1 MSKKSTHLI
10 AVLGASVGLLWL
22 FPFYMIVTNSFKT
35 PKGIFASV
43 LALPHPSTGRNYVN
57 SFKALDFIGSLT
69 NSLIIT
75 VCSVLLI
82 ILCSSMAAYA
92 LQRNHSKLSGAL
104 LLLFISA
111 MLIPFQSVM
120 IPLTA
125 NFGSVHALN
134 MWGLM
139 FMYLGFD
146 CSLSIFLYQGTL
158 SSIPFAMDEAAEM
171 EGASRWQI
179 FYKVI
184 FPMLSPM
191 TVTVAILNIIA
202 IWNDYLLP
210 SLVLPQAQ
218 YTIPLQMFNFFGEYT
233 KQWHLALAGITLSI
247 IPVILFYL
255 AAQKWIIKGV
265 TDGAVK

>member
-1 MSKKSTHLI
+1 MKKKSTVFI
-10 AVLGASVGLLWL
+10 GILGILLGLLWL
-22 FPFYMIVTNSFKT
+22 FPFYMIVSNSFKT

-43 LALPHPSTGRNYVN
+43 LSLPNPFTSANYGA
-57 SFKALDFIGSLT
+57 SFKALHFMSSLT

-75 VCSVLLI
+75 ICSVLLL
-82 ILCSSMAAYA
+82 ILCSSMGAYA

-104 LLLFISA
+104 LMVFISA

-125 NFGSVHALN
+125 NFGSVHFLN
-134 MWGLM
+134 MYGLM
-139 FMYLGFD
+139 FMYVGFD

-158 SSIPFAMDEAAEM
+158 SSIPIAMDEAAEL
-171 EGASRWQI
+171 EGANRWQI
-179 FYKVI
+179 YTKVI
-184 FPMLSPM
+184 LPMLSPM

-255 AAQKWIIKGV
+255 FAQKWIIKGV

>member
-10 AVLGASVGLLWL
+10 AVLGALVGLLWL

-247 IPVILFYL
+247 IPVIIFYL

>member
-10 AVLGASVGLLWL
+10 AVLGALVGLLWL

-171 EGASRWQI
+171 EGASRWEI

>member
-1 MSKKSTHLI
+1 MSKKSTRAI
-10 AVLGASVGLLWL
+10 AILGILVGLLWL

-43 LALPHPSTGRNYVN
+43 LSLPHPSTGANYVN
-57 SFKALDFIGSLT
+57 SFKALDFVGSLT

-92 LQRNHSKLSGAL
+92 LQRNHSKLSSGL

-125 NFGSVHALN
+125 NFGAVHMLN
-134 MWGLM
+134 MYGLM

-210 SLVLPQAQ
+210 SLVLPQIQ

-247 IPVILFYL
+247 IPVIVFYL

>member
-10 AVLGASVGLLWL
+10 AVLGALVGLLWL

>member
-1 MSKKSTHLI
+1 MSKKSRTT
-10 AVLGASVGLLWL
+10 LGVFGIILGIIWL
-22 FPFYMIVTNSFKT
+22 FPFYLILTNSFKT

-43 LALPHPSTGRNYVN
+43 LSLPVHSTTDNYVN
-57 SFKALDFIGSLT
+57 SFKALDFMASLT
-69 NSLIIT
+69 HSLIIT
-75 VCSVLLI
+75 VASVIVI
-82 ILCSSMAAYA
+82 ILGASMGAYA
-92 LQRNHSKLSGAL
+92 LQRNKSKLSGGL
-104 LLLFISA
+104 LMLFISA

-125 NFGSVHALN
+125 NFGSVHFLN
-134 MWGLM
+134 MWGLVV
-139 FMYLGFD
+139 MYLGFD

-158 SSIPFAMDEAAEM
+158 SSIPLAMDEAAEM

-210 SLVLPQAQ
+210 SLVLPQTQ
-218 YTIPLQMFNFFGEYT
+218 YTIPLQMFNFFGQYT
-233 KQWHLALAGITLSI
+233 KQWHLALAGITISI
-247 IPVILFYL
+247 LPVILFYL
-255 AAQKWIIKGV
+255 IAQKWIIKGV

>member
-1 MSKKSTHLI
+1 MDKKGKVT
-10 AVLGASVGLLWL
+10 LGIFGALLGILWL
-22 FPFYMIVTNSFKT
+22 FPFYLIVSNSFKT

-43 LALPHPSTGRNYVN
+43 LSLPHPSTSDNYVN
-57 SFKALDFIGSLT
+57 SFKALNFIGSLT

-75 VCSVLLI
+75 VFSVLLI
-82 ILCSSMAAYA
+82 ILASSMAAYA
-92 LQRNHSKLSGAL
+92 LQRNHSKLSGGIL
-104 LLLFISA
+104 MLFISA

-125 NFGSVHALN
+125 NFGAVHFLN
-134 MWGLM
+134 MWGLVI
-139 FMYLGFD
+139 MYIGFD
-146 CSLSIFLYQGTL
+146 CSLSVFLYQGTL
-158 SSIPFAMDEAAEM
+158 SGIPIAMDESAEI

-179 FYKVI
+179 FTKVI
-184 FPMLSPM
+184 FPMLSPI

-247 IPVILFYL
+247 IPVIIFYL
-255 AAQKWIIKGV
+255 FAQKWIIKGV

>member
-1 MSKKSTHLI
+1 MQTKSKS
-10 AVLGASVGLLWL
+10 ALGIVGLLLGILWL
-22 FPFYMIVTNSFKT
+22 FPFYLILTNSFKT

-43 LALPHPSTGRNYVN
+43 LSFPHPSTGANYVN
-57 SFKALDFIGSLT
+57 SFKALNFVSSLV
-69 NSLIIT
+69 NSFIIT
-75 VCSVLLI
+75 VCAVLLI

-92 LQRNHSKLSGAL
+92 LQRNHSKLSGGIL
-104 LLLFISA
+104 MLFISA

-125 NFGSVHALN
+125 NFGAVHFLN
-134 MWGLM
+134 MWGLVV
-139 FMYLGFD
+139 MYIGFE
-146 CSLSIFLYQGTL
+146 CSLSVFLYQGTL
-158 SSIPFAMDEAAEM
+158 ASIPIAMDESAEI

-179 FYKVI
+179 FTKVI
-184 FPMLSPM
+184 FPMLSPI
-191 TVTVAILNIIA
+191 TVTVSILNIIA

-247 IPVILFYL
+247 IPVIIFYL
-255 AAQKWIIKGV
+255 FAQKWIIKGV

>member
-1 MSKKSTHLI
+1 MNKKRNSWI
-10 AVLGASVGLLWL
+10 GVLGVLIGLLWL
-22 FPFYMIVTNSFKT
+22 FPFYMILTNSFKT

-43 LALPHPSTGRNYVN
+43 LSLPNPFTNVNYGD
-57 SFKALDFIGSLT
+57 SFKALNFISSLT

-75 VCSVLLI
+75 VCSV
-82 ILCSSMAAYA
+82 
-92 LQRNHSKLSGAL
+92 

-125 NFGSVHALN
+125 NFGNVHLLN
-134 MWGLM
+134 MYGLM
-139 FMYLGFD
+139 FMYLGFN

-158 SSIPFAMDEAAEM
+158 SSIPIAMDEAAEM

-179 FYKVI
+179 YYKI
-184 FPMLSPM
+184 ILPMLSPM

-210 SLVLPQAQ
+210 SLVLPQVQ

-247 IPVILFYL
+247 IPVIVFYL
-255 AAQKWIIKGV
+255 FAQKWIIKGV

>member
-1 MSKKSTHLI
+1 MSKKSTRLI
-10 AVLGASVGLLWL
+10 AVLGVLIGILWL
-22 FPFYMIVTNSFKT
+22 FPFYMILTNSFKT

-43 LALPHPSTGRNYVN
+43 LSFPHPSTGSNYVN
-57 SFKALDFIGSLT
+57 SFKALNFVGSLT

-75 VCSVLLI
+75 VCSVILI

-92 LQRNHSKLSGAL
+92 LQRNHSKLSSGL

-120 IPLTA
+120 IPLAA

-191 TVTVAILNIIA
+191 SVTVAILNIIA

-233 KQWHLALAGITLSI
+233 KQWHLALAGIMLSI

>member
-1 MSKKSTHLI
+1 MKIKSKKMIGILGLI
-10 AVLGASVGLLWL
+10 IGILWL
-22 FPFYMIVTNSFKT
+22 FPFYMIVANSFKT

-43 LALPHPSTGRNYVN
+43 LALPAPATGENYAN
-57 SFKALDFIGSLT
+57 SFKALNFIGSLT

-75 VCSVLLI
+75 ICSVLLI

-92 LQRNHSKLSGAL
+92 LQRNKSKLSSGL

-120 IPLTA
+120 IPMTA
-125 NFGSVHALN
+125 NFGSAHMLN
-134 MWGLM
+134 MYGLM

-158 SSIPFAMDEAAEM
+158 SSIPIAMDEAAEM

-179 FYKVI
+179 YYKI
-184 FPMLSPM
+184 ILPMLSPM

-210 SLVLPQAQ
+210 SLVLPQIQ

-247 IPVILFYL
+247 IPVIIFYL
-255 AAQKWIIKGV
+255 FAQKWIIKGV

>member
-10 AVLGASVGLLWL
+10 AVLGALVGLLWL

-255 AAQKWIIKGV
+255 TAQKWIIKGV

>member
-1 MSKKSTHLI
+1 MNKKRNSWI
-10 AVLGASVGLLWL
+10 GVLGVLIGLLWL
-22 FPFYMIVTNSFKT
+22 FPFYMILTNSFKT

-43 LALPHPSTGRNYVN
+43 LSLPNPFTNVNYGD
-57 SFKALDFIGSLT
+57 SFKALNFISSLT

-92 LQRNHSKLSGAL
+92 LQRNKSKLSSSL

-125 NFGSVHALN
+125 NFGNVHLLN
-134 MWGLM
+134 MYGLM
-139 FMYLGFD
+139 FMYLGFN

-158 SSIPFAMDEAAEM
+158 SSIPIAMDEAAEM
-171 EGASRWQI
+171 EGASWWQI
-179 FYKVI
+179 YYKI
-184 FPMLSPM
+184 ILPMLSPM

-210 SLVLPQAQ
+210 SLVLPQVQ

-247 IPVILFYL
+247 IPVIVFYL
-255 AAQKWIIKGV
+255 FAQKWIIKGV

>member
-1 MSKKSTHLI
+1 MSKKSRRLI
-10 AVLGASVGLLWL
+10 GFIGLLIGLLWL
-22 FPFYMIVTNSFKT
+22 FPFYMIATNSFKT

-43 LALPHPSTGRNYVN
+43 LALPNPSTTANYAH
-57 SFKALDFIGSLT
+57 SFVALNFVGSLT

-82 ILCSSMAAYA
+82 IICSSMGAYA
-92 LQRNHSKLSGAL
+92 LQRNHSKLSSVL
-104 LLLFISA
+104 LMFFISA

-125 NFGSVHALN
+125 NFGSVHMLN

-158 SSIPFAMDEAAEM
+158 SSIPVAMDEAAEM
-171 EGASRWQI
+171 EGANRWQI

-210 SLVLPQAQ
+210 SLVLPQLQ

-255 AAQKWIIKGV
+255 LAQKWIIKGV

>member
-10 AVLGASVGLLWL
+10 AVLGALVGLLWL

-57 SFKALDFIGSLT
+57 SFKTLDFIGSLT

>member
-1 MSKKSTHLI
+1 MSKKSRRLI
-10 AVLGASVGLLWL
+10 GLIGLLIGLLWL
-22 FPFYMIVTNSFKT
+22 FPFYMIATNSFKT

-43 LALPHPSTGRNYVN
+43 LALPNPSTTANYAH
-57 SFKALDFIGSLT
+57 SFVALNFVGSLT

-82 ILCSSMAAYA
+82 IICSSMGAYA
-92 LQRNHSKLSGAL
+92 LQRNHSKLSSVL
-104 LLLFISA
+104 LMFFISA

-125 NFGSVHALN
+125 NFGSVHMLN

-158 SSIPFAMDEAAEM
+158 SSIPVAMDEAAEM
-171 EGASRWQI
+171 EGANRWQI

-210 SLVLPQAQ
+210 SLVLPQLQ

-255 AAQKWIIKGV
+255 LAQKWIIKGV

>member
-10 AVLGASVGLLWL
+10 AVLGALVGLLWL

-57 SFKALDFIGSLT
+57 SFKALDFIASLT

-125 NFGSVHALN
+125 SFGSVHALN

>member
-10 AVLGASVGLLWL
+10 AVLGALVGLLWL

-75 VCSVLLI
+75 VCGVLLI

-104 LLLFISA
+104 LLLFISS

>member
-10 AVLGASVGLLWL
+10 AVLGALVGLLWL

-92 LQRNHSKLSGAL
+92 LQHNHSKLSGAL

-158 SSIPFAMDEAAEM
+158 SSIPSATGLCTVPVVILM
-171 EGASRWQI
+171 
-179 FYKVI
+179 KVI
-184 FPMLSPM
+184 DNRSR
-191 TVTVAILNIIA
+191 
-202 IWNDYLLP
+202 
-210 SLVLPQAQ
+210 SQ
-218 YTIPLQMFNFFGEYT
+218 
-233 KQWHLALAGITLSI
+233 
-247 IPVILFYL
+247 
-255 AAQKWIIKGV
+255 
-265 TDGAVK
+265 

>member
-10 AVLGASVGLLWL
+10 AVLGALVGLLWL

-171 EGASRWQI
+171 EGASRWKI

>member
-10 AVLGASVGLLWL
+10 AVLGALVGLLWL

-134 MWGLM
+134 MWGLV

>member
-1 MSKKSTHLI
+1 L
-10 AVLGASVGLLWL
+10 
-22 FPFYMIVTNSFKT
+22 
-35 PKGIFASV
+35 
-43 LALPHPSTGRNYVN
+43 
-57 SFKALDFIGSLT
+57 
-69 NSLIIT
+69 
-75 VCSVLLI
+75 
-82 ILCSSMAAYA
+82 SS
-92 LQRNHSKLSGAL
+92 SL

-125 NFGSVHALN
+125 NFGNVHLLN
-134 MWGLM
+134 MYGLM
-139 FMYLGFD
+139 FMYLGFN

-158 SSIPFAMDEAAEM
+158 SSIPIAMDEAAEM

-179 FYKVI
+179 YYKI
-184 FPMLSPM
+184 ILPMLSPM

-210 SLVLPQAQ
+210 SLVLPQVQ

-247 IPVILFYL
+247 IPVIVFYL
-255 AAQKWIIKGV
+255 FAQKWIIKGV